1 MQSIITQY
9 LEQTKVGRKQS
20 YKNLAL
26 FPLLSTYSTG
36 LTYLLLDEALS
47 EGVIEVVE
55 VDKEGSVPELKV
67 INKSSKMVLILDGEE
82 LVGAKQNRV
91 VNTTIMIKG
100 NSSTIITVSCVEHGR
115 WSYSSAS
122 FRSENRMMSSNLRS
136 RKVQQVNYSVRSSG
150 EFRSDQGA
158 IWDEIAQKAERM
170 HVDSPTGAMASIY
183 EKQMPSIQE
192 YTKQFS
198 LIDGQVG
205 AVFMINGEV
214 TGMDAFGR
222 HETFAKVFNK
232 LLSSYAIDA
241 IDWYDPEKEHKVL
254 KSKVTKFMNA
264 SKGASIESHPSV
276 GLGTDLRLESEKVIG
291 FALSLEDQILHLC
304 IFPRED
310 EQRGNGSDS
319 GMVRFSM
326 RRRNRH

>member
-26 FPLLSTYSTG
+26 FPLLSTYSVG
-36 LTYLLLDEALS
+36 FSYLLLDEALS

-67 INKSSKMVLILDGEE
+67 INKSFKMILILDGEE

-91 VNTTIMIKG
+91 VNTTIMIKE
-100 NSSTIITVSCVEHGR
+100 NSSTVIPVSCVEHGR

-136 RKVQQVNYSVRSSG
+136 RKAQQVNYSVRSFG

-241 IDWYDPEKEHKVL
+241 IDWYDPEREHKVL

-264 SKGASIESHPSV
+264 SKGASIESHPSA
-276 GLGTDLRLESEKVIG
+276 GLGTDLRLESEKC
-291 FALSLEDQILHLC
+291 LHLNMG
-304 IFPRED
+304 ILYP
-310 EQRGNGSDS
+310 S
-319 GMVRFSM
+319 
-326 RRRNRH
+326 